1 MRATTTM
8 PPPRRNLRSW
18 CGGECNAATPD
29 CAGPIRNLTSAG
41 DEEAKAA
48 VAVTRRRGKRRA
60 NRKTRTRTIRP
71 PPMVGAVLASPIAM
85 PPLFYAAKYRG
96 ILFEELLAAA
106 AYRRTPPTATWTA
119 NGPQKRARAPLCRAT
134 TPAPASIPFRLI
146 KVLLLRT

>member
-1 MRATTTM
+1 MM
-8 PPPRRNLRSW
+8 
-18 CGGECNAATPD
+18 
-29 CAGPIRNLTSAG
+29 
-41 DEEAKAA
+41 
-48 VAVTRRRGKRRA
+48 
-60 NRKTRTRTIRP
+60 
-71 PPMVGAVLASPIAM
+71 GAVLASPIAM

-96 ILFEELLAAA
+96 IFFEELLAAA